1 MQGTRTF
8 VAASERLRLRPL
20 DEGDAAEV
28 GGWLEH
34 PELRRSYLVTK
45 DEIPGEEVVH
55 GVVEWAGGT
64 DGVAAWAIE
73 HEDGRLMGMGNWKPD
88 LPFAW
93 VYEIEVT
100 LGPQVATGRGY
111 GTEAHLLV
119 IDHLFETQPDCAKV
133 LGRIALFNEAM
144 LAICP
149 KLGAVA
155 EGRLRA
161 HARLGDEPIDLVIVG
176 ILREDWEENRRAR
189 SAVSLSAR

>member
-1 MQGTRTF
+1 MHGTRTF

-20 DEGDAAEV
+20 DEGDIEEI
-28 GGWLEH
+28 GGWLGDA
-34 PELRRSYLVTK
+34 ELRRSYLVTRE
-45 DEIPGEEVVH
+45 EIPGEEVVR
-55 GVVEWAGGT
+55 GAVEWASGT
-64 DGVAAWAIE
+64 DGVAACAIE
-73 HEDGRLMGMGNWKPD
+73 HADGRLMGMGNWKPD
-88 LPFAW
+88 LPFTW

-100 LGPQVATGRGY
+100 LGPAIETGRGY

-119 IDHLFETQPDCAKV
+119 IDHLFETVESCVK
-133 LGRIALFNEAM
+133 LFGRIALFNDAM

-161 HARLGDEPIDLVIVG
+161 HARLGDEPIDLMIFG

-189 SAVSLSAR
+189 GAVSISGQ